1 MAITL
6 TQLRSFLAVIRSGSV
21 TAAAEE
27 LVVTQPSIS
36 AAVRALTRE
45 IGTPLL
51 ERDGRGVTPTAAG
64 RAFAPYA
71 TDIIGLLD
79 RGAAAAVEASGV
91 AASPT
96 VIAAPDNTT
105 SPLKIHGPGSNLA
118 DGMLLELA
126 ANGEL
131 ILAGGS
137 GNGYRLA
144 ELMAATNPSGWAG
157 MLKVKTPSGTTLGHI
172 LLYTNP

>member
-45 IGTPLL
+45 IGAPLL

-64 RAFAPYA
+64 R
-71 TDIIGLLD
+71 
-79 RGAAAAVEASGV
+79 
-91 AASPT
+91 
-96 VIAAPDNTT
+96 
-105 SPLKIHGPGSNLA
+105 
-118 DGMLLELA
+118 
-126 ANGEL
+126 
-131 ILAGGS
+131 
-137 GNGYRLA
+137 
-144 ELMAATNPSGWAG
+144 
-157 MLKVKTPSGTTLGHI
+157 
-172 LLYTNP
+172 